1 MFIIA
6 IILFSAIIYET
17 FYMSGDKKVGYL
29 LLAFLI
35 AIITI
40 PNKYY
45 YHLTVEDNTDNENNH
60 RFKETNKP
68 LILMIK

>member
-1 MFIIA
+1 
-6 IILFSAIIYET
+6 
-17 FYMSGDKKVGYL
+17 MSGDKKVGYL